1 MILCDPFAVN
11 FLATSALKILT
22 ALINNE
28 SLPREHTVLLLL
40 LRMLE
45 LGLHAWDMIDR
56 QASLGIGVA
65 AAVGVETVLAGTS
78 MMCVPT
84 LF

>member
-11 FLATSALKILT
+11 FLATSALKILST
-22 ALINNE
+22 LINNE

-56 QASLGIGVA
+56 QVA
-65 AAVGVETVLAGTS
+65 TGE
-78 MMCVPT
+78 CVARER
-84 LF
+84 

>member
-11 FLATSALKILT
+11 FLATSALKILGQ
-22 ALINNE
+22 LINSE
-28 SLPREHTVLLLL
+28 GMPRDHTVLLLL

-56 QASLGIGVA
+56 QVGGPASVDQQ
-65 AAVGVETVLAGTS
+65 TDNQ
-78 MMCVPT
+78 
-84 LF
+84 